1 MPTLDMPLAQLQEYK
16 GTNPR
21 PKNFDRYWEEALE
34 ELAQT
39 PPMPKLVPAAFQVP
53 GAECFHLWFN
63 GVEEARLHA
72 LYVRPIGIE
81 EPHPA
86 ILQFHGYSSSA
97 GSWSEKLAYVS
108 LGYSV
113 ASLDCRGQGGRSED
127 KGGTKGNTLHGHIVR
142 GLDDVPEKLLYRQIF
157 LDTVQLANVVMGF
170 EEVDEKRVGAMGAS
184 QGGGLAL
191 ACGALHPGIARVAA
205 QYPYLCD
212 YRRVWEMDLAKDAYQ
227 GLHDYFRS
235 FDPFHVREEEVFEKL
250 GYIDVQNLAERI
262 RGEVLFATGLQDDIC
277 PPSTQFAAY
286 NKIRAPK
293 QMLLYPDFAHETLPE
308 AADRTML
315 FMLKL

>member
-1 MPTLDMPLAQLQEYK
+1 MPVLDMPLAELQEYK

-21 PKNFDRYWEEALE
+21 PKDFDRYWEDALA

-39 PPMPKLVPAAFQVP
+39 PAMPKLVPAAFQVP

-63 GVEEARLHA
+63 GVGEARLHA
-72 LYVRPIGIE
+72 LYVRPVEVE

-86 ILQFHGYSSSA
+86 VLQFHGYAGNA
-97 GSWSEKLAYVS
+97 GSWSEKLSYVA

-127 KGGTKGNTLHGHIVR
+127 KGGTKGNTLHGHIIR
-142 GLDDVPEKLLYRQIF
+142 GLDDTPDKLLYRQIF
-157 LDTVQLANVVMGF
+157 LDTVQLANVVMEF
-170 EEVDEKRVGAMGAS
+170 EEVDAKRVGAMGGS
-184 QGGGLAL
+184 QGGALAL
-191 ACGALHPGIARVAA
+191 ACAALHSGVARVAA
-205 QYPYLCD
+205 QYPFLCD

-227 GLHDYFRS
+227 ELHDYFRK
-235 FDPFHVREEEVFEKL
+235 FDPLHLKEEETFTNL
-250 GYIDVQNLAERI
+250 GYIDIQNLAERI
-262 RGEVLFATGLQDDIC
+262 SGEVLFATSLQDSVC

-286 NKIRAPK
+286 NKIRASK
-293 QMLLYPDFAHETLPE
+293 QMLLYPDFGHELLPE